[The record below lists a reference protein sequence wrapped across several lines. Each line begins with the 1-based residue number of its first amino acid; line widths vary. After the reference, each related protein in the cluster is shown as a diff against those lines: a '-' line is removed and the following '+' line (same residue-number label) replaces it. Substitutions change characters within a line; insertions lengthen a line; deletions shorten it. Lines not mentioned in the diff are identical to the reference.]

1 MSDAQTLYKLIVLS
15 MLDKVDFALTN
26 SQISAFILE
35 QQYTDYFTV
44 QETLSDMVRAGY
56 LQSDVIRNSTRY
68 TMTEKGRETLLYFGN
83 EVSDGIKAD
92 IREYFKKNK
101 LTMRN
106 ENAVTADYRRVGAD
120 YAVQLQVRERD
131 TILIDLT
138 LTVPLE
144 EQAAAMCD
152 NWRKKSQE
160 AYSYLMRELL

>member
-1 MSDAQTLYKLIVLS
+1 MSDTQTLYKLIVLT

-83 EVSDGIKAD
+83 EVSDGIKED

-101 LTMRN
+101 LKMRN
-106 ENAVTADYRRVGAD
+106 ENAVTADYRRVGKD
-120 YAVQLQVRERD
+120 FAVQLQVKERD
-131 TILIDLT
+131 ALLIDIT

-144 EQAAAMCD
+144 EQAAEMCS
-152 NWRKKSQE
+152 NWRKKSQQ
-160 AYSYLMRELL
+160 AYSYLMKELL